1 MSRLFLPCIASLAVG
16 AGIGWTL
23 HGADGAAPPILSA
36 PAAAQNVS
44 TARVSSYVASGID
57 VAQLRAVLREELAAV
72 RANAPQ
78 DSGRSN
84 EIKEPA
90 ASPELTA
97 QRQAA
102 ADEIETMIR
111 SGEWGNEQRL
121 RFQERMAF
129 LDPEQGARLLRDV
142 TIALNN
148 GTLHVTTSGPPL

>member
-1 MSRLFLPCIASLAVG
+1 M
-16 AGIGWTL
+16 GWIL

-57 VAQLRAVLREELAAV
+57 VAQLRAVLREELAAA

-78 DSGRSN
+78 DSGKPN
-84 EIKEPA
+84 AIKEPA
-90 ASPELTA
+90 ASPQLTSQKQA
-97 QRQAA
+97 AA

-121 RFQERMAF
+121 GFQERMAF
-129 LDPEQGARLLRDV
+129 LDPEQGARLLREV

>member
-1 MSRLFLPCIASLAVG
+1 MHSHISCRFAV
-16 AGIGWTL
+16 
-23 HGADGAAPPILSA
+23 
-36 PAAAQNVS
+36 AQCNK
-44 TARVSSYVASGID
+44 ARGSSYVASGID

-78 DSGRSN
+78 DSGRPN
-84 EIKEPA
+84 AIKEPA

-121 RFQERMAF
+121 RFQERMSF